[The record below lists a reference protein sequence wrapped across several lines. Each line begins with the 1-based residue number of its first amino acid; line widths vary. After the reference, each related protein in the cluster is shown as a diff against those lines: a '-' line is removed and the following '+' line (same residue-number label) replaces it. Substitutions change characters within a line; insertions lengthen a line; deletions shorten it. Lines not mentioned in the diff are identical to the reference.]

1 MGHEGLV
8 LLHVQRQL
16 ILYFSPSFVSIIIQ
30 TQVKVVG
37 WEFLPKLCPK
47 NRNK

>member
-1 MGHEGLV
+1 MGHQDLAI
-8 LLHVQRQL
+8 LHVWREL
-16 ILYFSPSFVSIIIQ
+16 ILYFSPNFVSITIQ

-37 WEFLPKLCPK
+37 LEFLPKLCHK